1 MTYRTLHRAGLAA
14 FALLVLA
21 ATPGLA
27 FESPKDAEHV
37 SPDHA
42 LRARVHTDSH
52 GESSVRIE
60 DIRNGAI
67 LLIRDDMSKDGAH
80 GHAVVHGAWT
90 PDSQFFVAGLE
101 SSGPHQPWAHP
112 IWVYSR
118 ASNHVVELST
128 LGLTVV
134 ASFQL
139 RPPDILK
146 TRVLSGG
153 PSGRRSGQP
162 LTVSLRTLLST
173 GHAPK
178 Q

>member
-1 MTYRTLHRAGLAA
+1 MVQPILFRGGMAA
-14 FALLVLA
+14 FAFLVLA
-21 ATPGLA
+21 AAPGWGFQQDKSVA
-27 FESPKDAEHV
+27 YI

-42 LRARVHTDSH
+42 LRARVQTDSR

-60 DIRNGAI
+60 DIHSGAI
-67 LLIRDDMSKDGAH
+67 LLIRDDTSSDGAH
-80 GHAVVHGAWT
+80 GHSVVHGAWT
-90 PDSQFFVAGLE
+90 SDSQFFVASLE
-101 SSGPHQPWAHP
+101 SSGAHPPWAHP

-118 ASNHVVELST
+118 ASNHVVELSK

-146 TRVLSGG
+146 TRVLGTEG
-153 PSGRRSGQP
+153 NGRKAGHPFSA
-162 LTVSLRTLLST
+162 SLHTLVTT

-178 Q
+178 E